1 MFETLE
7 TRQFLSAT
15 PAADTLTTDTSSD
28 AAVEATTT
36 TDIRNAGDNRQG
48 YLTYKMK
55 NCFVT
60 SYSTSGA

>member
-15 PAADTLTTDTSSD
+15 PAADTLTTDTSSG
-28 AAVEATTT
+28 ATVGATTT
-36 TDIRNAGDNRQG
+36 TDIRNAGDTQQD
-48 YLTYKMK
+48 YFIVKMK
-55 NCFVT
+55 NCIVT